1 MKIFGLWIPLVT
13 PMYHGNFDQESA
25 RRLIESLEPHADGYV
40 VALSTGEGEGLSKG
54 EWRAAVEKF
63 ATLTKRPVAVGV
75 FLDDIEEIV
84 ERSKLAKVSE
94 CAAVVIP
101 VPSDDENVVID
112 FFSALNAKSELPII
126 VYSEKHAIRN
136 VETLRRL
143 DKLTNI
149 VAIKE
154 SSGNDGFIADL
165 QKIKPSLRMA
175 ILQGMDHK
183 LPASG
188 GFDGFMVALSNV
200 EPRLCRR
207 MLENPTEETQKEIL
221 KKFWEYNLGGDWFV
235 SLKALLYARGIL
247 RSAEQVRQTKL
258 PYENT
263 F

>member
-1 MKIFGLWIPLVT
+1 M
-13 PMYHGNFDQESA
+13 
-25 RRLIESLEPHADGYV
+25 IESLEPHAGGHV
-40 VALSTGEGEGLSKG
+40 VAPSTGEGEGLSKG

-101 VPSDDENVVID
+101 VPSDDENAVID

-126 VYSEKHAIRN
+126 VYSEKHAIRS
-136 VETLRRL
+136 VETVRRL
-143 DKLTNI
+143 DKLTSI

-154 SSGNDGFIADL
+154 SSEDDRFIADIK
-165 QKIKPSLRMA
+165 KIKSSLRMA

-183 LPASG
+183 LTASS
-188 GFDGFMVALSNV
+188 GFDGFIVALSNV

-207 MLENPTEETQKEIL
+207 MLENPTEETHTEIL
-221 KKFWEYNLGGDWFV
+221 KKFWEYNLGGNWFV

-247 RSAEQVRQTKL
+247 RSAEQVRQTITL
-258 PYENT
+258 
-263 F
+263 